1 MILSD
6 ILAAVFAVLL
16 LAVAFVAGY
25 FVLATRRIAADAERR
40 VPPAGSFVTIDG
52 NRIHYLE
59 AGQGRPILFLHGL
72 GGQLLQFRQTLFADL
87 SRDFRVIALD
97 RPGSGYSVRAAGA
110 TGRLPEQ
117 GAVVDAF
124 IEKLGLE
131 RPLVVGHSLGGTVA
145 LALALGHPAA
155 ISGLALLAPM
165 THLPETV
172 QPEFKA
178 LHIASPLKRWLVA
191 QTVAVPMALKY
202 AGATLAFIFA
212 PQAAPRDYMTAGGG
226 YVGLRP
232 SHFHATS
239 TDLVAIDKDLGG
251 MEARYGEIAMP
262 VGILFGTADRVIDHR
277 VHGLPLKDRIA
288 GLELE
293 LADGLGHMVQ
303 YGATE
308 RTAAFIRRI
317 AARAFG

>member
-117 GAVVDAF
+117 AAVVDAF

-178 LHIASPLKRWLVA
+178 LHIASPFKRWLVA

-202 AGATLAFIFA
+202 AGATLAYIFA

-239 TDLVAIDKDLGG
+239 TDLVAVDTDLAA

-293 LADGLGHMVQ
+293 LVDGLGHMVQ